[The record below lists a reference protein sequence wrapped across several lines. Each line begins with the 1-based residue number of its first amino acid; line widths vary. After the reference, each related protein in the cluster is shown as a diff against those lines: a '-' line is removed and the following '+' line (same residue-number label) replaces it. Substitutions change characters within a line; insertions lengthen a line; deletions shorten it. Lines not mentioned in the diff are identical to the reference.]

1 MTVQNGTDET
11 QSLEDVLKE
20 GQASE
25 EKEEVSEEKTTEKP
39 EADKEPEKEKTEEEK
54 ATEATEAKEASIQ
67 AEVDKRA
74 NTYREKREADTALI
88 RSLNTQVKE
97 LKSERVARDGNKRLE
112 RVLAGDEEAG
122 ISPDESKN
130 REEALKEFNTLY
142 KEYKEK
148 SAEVEETAQ
157 FIGNMTEKLPG
168 NIVKEFG
175 LDDANPN
182 ARAVNGVKFL
192 EETVAVYK
200 HNQDFL
206 MAVEDFLPK
215 GDELRK
221 QIEAIVDGLSEFSDE
236 KSKKLYLKDKLQG
249 VKVTPRKKPLTPS
262 DTTGGV
268 SLENLSAREL
278 LVLGEQRSKKK

>member
-157 FIGNMTEKLPG
+157 FIGNMTEKLPK

-182 ARAVNGVKFL
+182 TRAVNGVKFL